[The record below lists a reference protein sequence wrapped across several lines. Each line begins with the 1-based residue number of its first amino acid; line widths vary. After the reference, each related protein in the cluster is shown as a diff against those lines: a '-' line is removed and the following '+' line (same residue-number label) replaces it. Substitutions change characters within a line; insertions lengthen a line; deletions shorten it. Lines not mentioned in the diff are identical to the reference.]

1 MAEQHFIDP
10 KMSLAEVSNFLKETV
25 FSIDNVKQVEDK
37 VAGDFERNRR
47 QFLRWAE
54 NPKGEL
60 FKIFDS
66 ITCKDNCP
74 IPLIGFPYQSR
85 DSHRPSV
92 MFYATVLYRSYK
104 LVAALI
110 NNNVEFFTQHSIDRY
125 KERFQGELVP
135 NGQINSIG
143 RMLIYNNI
151 SLICNY
157 NDNNHREIYS
167 IVRDGIFICAN
178 KQGVLLRKT
187 FIAPDMF
194 AAEQRRFYN
203 RQLPALNGLLKQE
216 GRPTTVMAA

>member
-1 MAEQHFIDP
+1 MI
-10 KMSLAEVSNFLKETV
+10 SCITGGNS
-25 FSIDNVKQVEDK
+25 SIGQKI
-37 VAGDFERNRR
+37 
-47 QFLRWAE
+47 
-54 NPKGEL
+54 PKGEL
-60 FKIFDS
+60 FKIFDP
-66 ITCKDNCP
+66 IRYKGDYP
-74 IPLIGFPYQSR
+74 IPLIGVPYQSR

-92 MFYATVLYRSYK
+92 MFYATVLYKSYK

-110 NNNVEFFTQHSIDRY
+110 NNNVEFFTQHSVDRY

-135 NGQINSIG
+135 NGRINSIG

-157 NDNNHREIYS
+157 NDNDHREIYS
-167 IVRDGIFICAN
+167 VVRDGIFICAN

-187 FIAPDMF
+187 FIAPEMF